1 MTASKGM
8 PEYRLC
14 AVDNEGH
21 SVGPLFIVT
30 CDDDGQ
36 AIERARKLKK
46 HFAVEVWQA
55 ERLVAKID

>member
-1 MTASKGM
+1 M
-8 PEYRLC
+8 PEYRLH

-21 SVGPLFIVT
+21 SVSPLFIVT
-30 CDDDGQ
+30 CDDDEQ
-36 AIERARKLKK
+36 AIDRARKLKK